1 MPQVRYRHLL
11 KETTREFREAVW
23 DWLTGQSWRAFVV
36 IIALTILIGTLGYW
50 MLEPDISVL
59 DALYMSLITMS
70 TVGYGDE
77 TVTDEGKLFT
87 IFYLILGV
95 GVFSLSLSRIAAA
108 MVEGRIQAV
117 LGRRRTQMKIN
128 QLTDHIVLCGLGRF
142 GQITAAEFRAKK
154 IPVVALDVD
163 PEVIKDAEE
172 HGILGLV
179 ADATEEESL
188 VRAGLERARALC
200 CALPTDAENVYTI
213 LTAKDIRPDLS
224 ITALAR
230 DRKAE
235 RKLRF
240 AGAQDVI
247 SPYTIGARH
256 MARQVMSP
264 HVAKVV
270 NLGSRGAERRA
281 KGGVFMEEV
290 LIAPASSLVGASL
303 KDSPI
308 RKAFNVMVVA
318 IVGQDGKA
326 TFNPGP
332 DHVMKANDV
341 LVSVGGDEGLR
352 KLEDV
357 AGFHPE
363 VPEGSDTISP

>member
-1 MPQVRYRHLL
+1 MPQSRYRQLL
-11 KETTREFREAVW
+11 KETTRDFREAVW
-23 DWLTGQSWRAFVV
+23 DWLTGQSWRAFIV
-36 IIALTILIGTLGYW
+36 IITSTVIVGTIGYY
-50 MLEPDISVL
+50 LVEPGASML
-59 DALYMSLITMS
+59 DALYMALITMS
-70 TVGYGDE
+70 TVGYGD
-77 TVTDEGKLFT
+77 VTSTDAGKLFT
-87 IFYLILGV
+87 IFYLVLGV

-117 LGRRRTQMKIN
+117 LGRRRTQMKVN
-128 QLTDHIVLCGLGRF
+128 QLKDHIVLCGYGRF
-142 GQITAAEFRAKK
+142 GQITAAEFQAKR
-154 IPVVALDVD
+154 IPLVALDVD

-235 RKLRF
+235 RKLLF

-270 NLGSRGAERRA
+270 DLGSRGAERRA
-281 KGGVFMEEV
+281 KGGVYMEEV
-290 LIAPASSLVGASL
+290 LIGADSPLVNTSL
-303 KDSPI
+303 KESPI
-308 RKAFNVMVVA
+308 RKDFNVMVVA
-318 IVGQDGKA
+318 IVGHDGKA

-332 DHVMKANDV
+332 NHVMNANDV

-352 KLEDV
+352 QLED
-357 AGFHPE
+357 AADFHPDE
-363 VPEGSDTISP
+363 PDTAESAST